1 MTIAEMHW
9 ELEFRYNKMNS
20 NNQMSFSPL
29 EKDAVFNNVIPK
41 FVELIYKGSPE
52 KSIIKGFEINQQAT
66 DILSPLVINDEIVTV
81 SNNAIDLANLTHN
94 YYHFLDLLVE
104 TDCGNFIMKVVQTD
118 DLNMLLKD
126 SFVMPSKQW
135 RRGLIT
141 FHNNLIKL
149 HLPSNV
155 NVTNVKLSYLRQP
168 VKVYYGNY
176 NTSLFSYA
184 GYDSVN
190 FTVNNVGYQAGD
202 PPVDCDLP
210 EIYHTVIVD
219 YAVEHIAK
227 MLYDGN
233 QVQAMQDNITQ
244 II

>member
-135 RRGLIT
+135 
-141 FHNNLIKL
+141 
-149 HLPSNV
+149 
-155 NVTNVKLSYLRQP
+155 
-168 VKVYYGNY
+168 
-176 NTSLFSYA
+176 
-184 GYDSVN
+184 
-190 FTVNNVGYQAGD
+190 
-202 PPVDCDLP
+202 
-210 EIYHTVIVD
+210 
-219 YAVEHIAK
+219 
-227 MLYDGN
+227 
-233 QVQAMQDNITQ
+233 
-244 II
+244 